1 MKRDKFESFLKNQ
14 IKILELKY
22 EQIKLE
28 TKWVVIYSS
37 RYSKKDRSEENVQ
50 KKDERYQRKSKRN
63 TKDIRSNIEVFYI

>member
-28 TKWVVIYSS
+28 TKWVVKYSS
-37 RYSKKDRSEENVQ
+37 RDSKKNRSEENVQ
-50 KKDERYQRKSKRN
+50 KRER
-63 TKDIRSNIEVFYI
+63 E

>member
-28 TKWVVIYSS
+28 TKWVVKYSS
-37 RYSKKDRSEENVQ
+37 RDSKKDRSEENVQ
-50 KKDERYQRKSKRN
+50 KKDERYQRKSKKHKR
-63 TKDIRSNIEVFYI
+63 YIKV